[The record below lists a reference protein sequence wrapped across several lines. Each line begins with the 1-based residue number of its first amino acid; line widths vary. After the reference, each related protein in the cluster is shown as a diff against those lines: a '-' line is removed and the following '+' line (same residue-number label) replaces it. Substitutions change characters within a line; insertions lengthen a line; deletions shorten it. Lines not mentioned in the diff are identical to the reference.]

1 MIQINSQN
9 LLSDGYVKKNKTKEA
24 IVFNLNETTNK
35 TARFNVEHNIF
46 VTIRLDL
53 DSELTWTKRTLL
65 SELREPFLRK
75 TFEAPAKEITHAS
88 S

>member
-53 DSELTWTKRTLL
+53 DSELT
-65 SELREPFLRK
+65 
-75 TFEAPAKEITHAS
+75 
-88 S
+88 